1 MKTRTIWI
9 TFLITTLW
17 INVSE
22 TFRYF
27 AFVMPIM
34 REDLAMIPNV
44 APMNLIV
51 FSIWG
56 AWGTLLTLMVMWIVW
71 LCIRQLS
78 SKKRVALIAG
88 TTMWA
93 CFFVLFWLGLVNMNL
108 AKPSLA
114 LCALPLAW
122 IEMVVAA
129 WLAQWSYERFV

>member
-44 APMNLIV
+44 APMNLVV

-56 AWGTLLTLMVMWIVW
+56 AWGTLLTFMVMWITR
-71 LCIRQLS
+71 LCMRQPD
-78 SKKRVALIAG
+78 SKKRVAFIAG
-88 TTMWA
+88 TTMWS
-93 CFFVLFWLGLVNMNL
+93 CFFALFWLGLINMNL

-114 LCALPLAW
+114 LIALPLAW

-129 WLAQWSYERFV
+129 WLAQWSYERFA